1 MRHLSSHLDQG
12 TFTVYIKTSKTANS
26 TVVILMKKKLIFV
39 MCHNTFTK
47 CGDQILIKSNKWSE
61 HCLRSSYKTQGNRS
75 LADLDKICERESV
88 TQRAAG
94 RYYRWNVHS
103 FVLSLHSALDAAV
116 GVRYIPPSLAGLA
129 AGCVCF
135 FANYLVER
143 TNVIHWQHERQRNL
157 WRCRAVCYNS
167 GICQLSVV
175 SVVYFSPKP
184 ETICWFVS

>member
-1 MRHLSSHLDQG
+1 
-12 TFTVYIKTSKTANS
+12 
-26 TVVILMKKKLIFV
+26 

-75 LADLDKICERESV
+75 LADLDKICERESI

-94 RYYRWNVHS
+94 E
-103 FVLSLHSALDAAV
+103 VLQVKCSQFCPQPAFCT
-116 GVRYIPPSLAGLA
+116 
-129 AGCVCF
+129 GCSCWCAIYSTQSGWLGCWLCMF

>member
-1 MRHLSSHLDQG
+1 
-12 TFTVYIKTSKTANS
+12 
-26 TVVILMKKKLIFV
+26 

-75 LADLDKICERESV
+75 LADLDKICERESI

-135 FANYLVER
+135 FANYLVEC
-143 TNVIHWQHERQRNL
+143 TNSFIGNMKGREIYEDVERSATTQ
-157 WRCRAVCYNS
+157 ASVS
-167 GICQLSVV
+167 CQLSVLFISHLSLKLFV
-175 SVVYFSPKP
+175 GLSVNSGLFPVNSAVLKWHLLQA
-184 ETICWFVS
+184 EGLSNDSK